1 MRILWVSNSPIGPA
15 ADILNQTYGGS
26 SGGWIQSEYEKFD
39 NKKGNAEFFFLSTL
53 ASVKKNDVL
62 KKTGDKGTLYCIN
75 APRIQYG
82 IIPSRRVID
91 LIEGIIQ
98 EIHPDI
104 IQIWGTE
111 TWLSYAVSCC
121 LPSIPKVIFIQGL
134 IGMHQRYLGGYFG
147 NMPIDKNYNKNI
159 PLFSRLKEMIRRVNF
174 KKQASIEA
182 KTLCNCG
189 NVITDNDFSKAF
201 CESVSSNINCF
212 EHSLEPNKVFF
223 TRHWEAEKCNR
234 FSVFTVYGSSAEKGT
249 QNLLKALSI
258 LKKSF
263 PDIELVIPGP
273 YAINSEGRLSSQSKD
288 SFQIVLQNMISSLG
302 LENNVRFTGK
312 LNPVQMSDEMVKA
325 NIFVNPSCMEVHAL
339 SLREAMAV
347 GVPCVSSMCGSV
359 NGYLKHGYNGF
370 IYRYEEY
377 EVLAFY
383 IKKLFENIMLEKEV
397 SDNAV
402 KTMQTT
408 NDNSLSLEEIYAQII
423 RSGEAVK

>member
-15 ADILNQTYGGS
+15 ADILNQVYGGS
-26 SGGWIQSEYEKFD
+26 SGGWIQSEYDKFD
-39 NKKGNAEFFFLSTL
+39 NKQGESEFFFLTTL
-53 ASVKKNDVL
+53 ASVKKNNVL

-91 LIEGIIQ
+91 LIDGIIQ
-98 EIHPDI
+98 EIQPDI

-121 LPSIPKVIFIQGL
+121 SPQIPKVIFVQGL

-147 NMPIDKNYNKNI
+147 NMPEDKIYGKNI
-159 PLFSRLKEMIRRVNF
+159 PLFSRLKEMVRHVNF
-174 KKQASIEA
+174 KKQALIET

-189 NVITDNDFSKAF
+189 NVIIDNDFSKAF
-201 CESVSSNINCF
+201 CRSISSDINCF

-223 TRHWEAEKCNR
+223 TRRWEAEKCKR

-249 QNLLKALSI
+249 QNLLKALSV

-273 YAINSEGRLSSQSKD
+273 YDINSDGRLSSQSKNP
-288 SFQIVLQNMISSLG
+288 FQIVLKNMIRLLD
-302 LENNVRFTGK
+302 LEKNVRFTGK
-312 LNPVQMSDEMVKA
+312 LNPEQMSDEMVKA
-325 NIFVNPSCMEVHAL
+325 NVFVNTSCMEVHAL
-339 SLREAMAV
+339 SLREALTV
-347 GVPCVSSMCGSV
+347 GMPCISSMCGSV

-383 IKKLFENIMLEKEV
+383 IKKLFENRILEKEI
-397 SDNAV
+397 SENAV
-402 KTMQTT
+402 KTALTA
-408 NDNSLSLEEIYAQII
+408 NENSLSLAEIYTQII
-423 RSGEAVK
+423 KAGKQ